1 MKLLTNSSFL
11 VGVCLSASVVQT
23 QVQAQSSG
31 DTAPEEIIVAANR
44 LEQSL
49 STVLA
54 ATTVINKEAI
64 RRSQAQ
70 SLAGLLAGVPG
81 MQFSASGGQGAQTS
95 LFMRGTE
102 SDHTLIL
109 VDGVQMTTNSGPSG
123 RLEFIPLD
131 QVERIEIVRG
141 PRSSLYGSE
150 AIGGVV
156 NIITTPNSQEDFS
169 GAVKLM
175 AGTEHSSAANIG
187 LQGRVGDTTL
197 SLNASHRETDGIDFS
212 ESGSS
217 DDDAYEN
224 DSFSLSLS
232 HQFSEKFSLSSSY
245 SSFDAEADYD
255 DGVVNTDSQQFSTT
269 FSASLSEQW
278 ESKLIFEQFEED
290 NVDAGAFGV
299 TNSSTENKK
308 LSWQN
313 SYTFDASNLFSFG
326 IDHQE
331 QDLRYASFGAL
342 QSDTSRDNDGVY
354 GVYIRESGPLDFTL
368 SLRND
373 DNERFGNHSTGSIAV
388 GSDFGESVRAWVSY
402 GTAFKAPNLIDL
414 YVDFPSFFFFANP
427 DLKPETAE
435 SMELSLQAEALG
447 ATWQFNVF
455 RNNIDDLISS
465 DPTFTTLANVQ
476 EARIDGLE
484 ATVSSTIAGWRMDA
498 ALTLLD
504 HENRTT
510 GVNLLRRPE
519 QTLSL
524 NIAREFGALDLAV
537 NVLAQNEHLDI
548 DPINFG
554 SSTVGGYAVVNLI
567 AGYRFSEEL
576 DMRLRIGNLF
586 DKEYQI
592 VDGFNTQDR
601 TAQLSLN
608 YAF

>member
-1 MKLLTNSSFL
+1 MKLVTNSSFL
-11 VGVCLSASVVQT
+11 VGLCLSASVVQT
-23 QVQAQSSG
+23 SVQAKAPG

-54 ATTVINKEAI
+54 ATTIIDKETI
-64 RRSQAQ
+64 RQSQAQ
-70 SLAGLLAGVPG
+70 NLAGLLAGVPG
-81 MQFSASGGQGAQTS
+81 LQFSPSGGQGAQTS

-109 VDGVQMTTNSGPSG
+109 IDGVQMTTNSGSAG

-131 QVERIEIVRG
+131 QIERIEIVRG
-141 PRSSLYGSE
+141 PRSSVYGSE

-156 NIITTPNSQEDFS
+156 NIITRPNIQEDFNGS
-169 GAVKLM
+169 VKLM
-175 AGTEHSSAANIG
+175 EGTENSSNANIG
-187 LQGRVGDTTL
+187 LQGRVGNTNL

-212 ESGSS
+212 ERGNS
-217 DDDAYEN
+217 DDDGHEN
-224 DSFSLSLS
+224 DSFSLSFS
-232 HQFSEKFSLSSSY
+232 HQFSELFSLSSTY
-245 SSFDAEADYD
+245 FSFDAESDYD
-255 DGVVNTDSQQFSTT
+255 DGVANTDSQQFSTT
-269 FSASLSEQW
+269 VTAAFTQKWGSN
-278 ESKLIFEQFEED
+278 LILEKFEED
-290 NVDAGAFGV
+290 NANAGAFGL
-299 TNSSTENKK
+299 TNSSAENKK

-313 SYTFDASNLFSFG
+313 TYTLDASNVFSFG

-331 QDLRYASFGAL
+331 QELRYATFGAL
-342 QSDTSRDNDGVY
+342 QTDTSRDNDGVY

-373 DNERFGNHSTGSIAV
+373 DNERFGSHSTGSIAI
-388 GSDFGESVRAWVSY
+388 GSDVGQSVRAWVSY

-427 DLKPETAE
+427 NLKPETAE
-435 SMELSLQAEALG
+435 SVELSLQAEALG
-447 ATWQFNVF
+447 ATWRLNVF
-455 RNNIDDLISS
+455 RNDIDDLIST
-465 DPTFTTLANVQ
+465 DAAFTSLANIQ
-476 EARIDGLE
+476 EARIDGME
-484 ATVSSTIAGWRMDA
+484 ATVSSTIAGWRLDA

-504 HENRTT
+504 HENRST

-524 NIAREFGALDLAV
+524 NIAREFGAFDLAV
-537 NVLAQNEHLDI
+537 NLLAQNEHLDI
-548 DPINFG
+548 DPVNFG
-554 SSTVGGYAVVNLI
+554 GSTVGGFGVVNLI
-567 AGYRFSEEL
+567 AGYRFSDEL
-576 DMRLRIGNLF
+576 NLRLRIGNLL

-608 YAF
+608 FSF